1 MGTVS
6 EINRQKQEADLNKAV
21 RKAVTRTFM
30 VDNSDGSDDV
40 DSFFEDDISSN
51 QLDSL
56 SIIGSSKPKKKSP

>member
-1 MGTVS
+1 MGTVG
-6 EINRQKQEADLNKAV
+6 ENNRQKQEADLDKSV

-40 DSFFEDDISSN
+40 HSFVEDDTSSN

-56 SIIGSSKPKKKSP
+56 SIIGSIKPKTKSP

>member
-6 EINRQKQEADLNKAV
+6 EINRQKQEADLNKSV

-30 VDNSDGSDDV
+30 VDNSDESDDV
-40 DSFFEDDISSN
+40 DSFVEDDTSSN

-56 SIIGSSKPKKKSP
+56 SIIGSIKP